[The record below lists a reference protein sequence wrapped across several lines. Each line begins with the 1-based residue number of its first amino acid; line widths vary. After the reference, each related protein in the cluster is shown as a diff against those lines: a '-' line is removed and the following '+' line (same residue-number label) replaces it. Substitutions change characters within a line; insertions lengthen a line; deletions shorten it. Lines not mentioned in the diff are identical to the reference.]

1 MDLFNLFSL
10 IAAAFSGATM
20 GSFLLVTLLYSA
32 LLKQTRNLNNNLFI
46 YRRLYRLNT
55 ALSLLGGVC
64 AALTNNRSAAFMLAI
79 IAASYVFNHAHI
91 LKGLTKTCNEN
102 YQVVNFNNYRALSS
116 LQNLMHLGQFTAA
129 GYVIYL
135 LAIQNLAITS

>member
-32 LLKQTRNLNNNLFI
+32 LLK
-46 YRRLYRLNT
+46 
-55 ALSLLGGVC
+55 
-64 AALTNNRSAAFMLAI
+64 AAFMLAI